1 VCALVIA
8 KAITISAGVMALK
21 KSVSSST
28 WLTMIVGFNPADSS
42 KRRLDT
48 DAEAKTILGIVY
60 EFFRAPK
67 VI

>member
-1 VCALVIA
+1 
-8 KAITISAGVMALK
+8 MAHHNG
-21 KSVSSST
+21 
-28 WLTMIVGFNPADSS
+28 WLNPADSS

-48 DAEAKTILGIVY
+48 DAEAKTIFGIVY

>member
-1 VCALVIA
+1 
-8 KAITISAGVMALK
+8 MALK

-28 WLTMIVGFNPADSS
+28 WLTMIVGLNPADSS